1 MVLELPGMED
11 RGMEHRIMLLCAVLV
26 CALVSFLDVA
36 NKKKGCRAWWNGL
49 AQVLVPVSESLFKTL
64 RYNTIIPHQA

>member
-1 MVLELPGMED
+1 MVLEMPGMED

-36 NKKKGCRAWWNGL
+36 NKKKAVAHGGTALRKCWYQFQNH
-49 AQVLVPVSESLFKTL
+49 SLK
-64 RYNTIIPHQA
+64 H